1 MPAQWTAEVVGDMHL
16 NGITAK
22 QLAVAIGWNPKYL
35 SQILNGHVMS
45 KHAEAKVR
53 AALQTLIADACD
65 AHNQPSRT

>member
-1 MPAQWTAEVVGDMHL
+1 
-16 NGITAK
+16 
-22 QLAVAIGWNPKYL
+22 
-35 SQILNGHVMS
+35 MS

>member
-45 KHAEAKVR
+45 KR
-53 AALQTLIADACD
+53 
-65 AHNQPSRT
+65 R